1 MTNIESPTKVRPAGL
16 LPKGQNLAWGVGSL
30 GTITMISALSGLYLF
45 FLVGVIKMPPALAG
59 LLIFISKIVDM
70 ISDPAMGWISDRT
83 NTRWGRRR
91 PYMFFAS
98 FACPIA
104 LIFLFSVPSG
114 LSPFATSV
122 YVEVGLIFYA
132 LALTAFNVPYLAMPA
147 EMTDDYH
154 ERSNIMSYRAVFL
167 VGGSF
172 VGSAVAGLILKTY
185 GGGPEAYRI
194 VGYFVAFVTF
204 AAMMVAVLGT
214 RKAKFTTYTRPTIP
228 TINQIKIF
236 LANKPFLVLGGVKAI
251 QFLQISA
258 GGAVTLFFFVNVLQ
272 KDEGLLFPFGLAVIL
287 GSVLSLRFW
296 LPVIQRFGK
305 RETFIAALLVQAAL
319 YLSWLAATNTEPL
332 WLFMMRAACLGAV
345 SGAVLICGQSMITDT
360 IEYDRRLSGINREGT
375 YSAVFSFV
383 EKSMHAAGPL
393 VVGLL
398 LAWFGFDQSIARG
411 QPQPESAQ
419 FAITFGQAILPALCS
434 LSMAVGLIF
443 YSLSEDKLKATKL
456 HDLGQ
461 Q

>member
-1 MTNIESPTKVRPAGL
+1 METPVKAVSGSL
-16 LPKGQNLAWGVGSL
+16 LPKGQNLAWGFGSL
-30 GTITMISALSGLYLF
+30 GTITMISAISSLYLF
-45 FLVGVIKMPPALAG
+45 FLVSIVNIPIVLAG
-59 LLIFISKIVDM
+59 LLITVSKIIDM

-98 FACPIA
+98 FACAAA
-104 LIFLFSVPSG
+104 LVFLFSIPTG
-114 LSPFATSV
+114 LGVTATAV
-122 YVEVGLIFYA
+122 YVEIGLIFYA

-154 ERSNIMSYRAVFL
+154 ERSNIMSYRAAFL

-172 VGSAVAGLILKTY
+172 VGSAIAGLILKTY
-185 GGGPEAYRI
+185 DGGAEAYRI
-194 VGYFVAFVTF
+194 VGYFVAVVTLI
-204 AAMMVAVLGT
+204 AMLIATLGT
-214 RKAKFTTYTRPTIP
+214 GKAKFTTFTRPTIP
-228 TINQIKIF
+228 SINQVKLF

-272 KDEGLLFPFGLAVIL
+272 KDEGLLFPFGIAVIS

-296 LPVIQRFGK
+296 LPIIRRFGK
-305 RETFIAALLVQAAL
+305 RETFIVALFFQAL
-319 YLSWLAATNTEPL
+319 IYLSWLLATNTEPL
-332 WLFMMRAACLGAV
+332 WLFMIRAFCLGTM
-345 SGAVLICGQSMITDT
+345 SGATLICGQSMITDT
-360 IEYDRRLSGINREGT
+360 MEYDRRLSGINREGT
-375 YSAVFSFV
+375 YSAVFSFI

-393 VVGLL
+393 VVSLL
-398 LAWFGFDQSIARG
+398 LAGLGFDQSIPRG

-419 FAITFGQAILPALCS
+419 FAISFGQAILPALCS
-434 LSMAVGLIF
+434 AGMAFGLFF
-443 YSLSEDKLKATKL
+443 YSLSEEKLKATTL

-461 Q
+461 R